1 MSIHNF
7 EKITISNSM
16 LKILKG
22 YMMPIAMILGV
33 LFYPFF
39 GALNFLTPYLIFLML
54 FLTYSKL
61 KFSEI
66 KFSRLHIWLVSI
78 QVLGCLGVYLL
89 VYPFNPTVAQGIMI
103 CVLAPTATAAPVITG
118 MLKGNVASVTAN
130 SLISN
135 ISVAIMAPIIF
146 SFVGTNQALP
156 FFDSFTG
163 ILKPMFVL
171 LLLPLLLAL
180 LLRKISPRL
189 IHKIGTFSGFSFYLW
204 SVSLMIVTGRTVGF
218 VMEQTGGNHTPEIL
232 IAAGALLVCVSQF
245 LVGRKIGSHYDN
257 TIAGGQGLGQKNTI
271 LAIWMAQTYLNPI
284 ASIGPGS
291 YVLWQNIVN
300 SYQVWLKR
308 KSL

>member
-1 MSIHNF
+1 M
-7 EKITISNSM
+7 T
-16 LKILKG
+16 
-22 YMMPIAMILGV
+22 LGV

-39 GALNFLTPYLIFLML
+39 GSLAFLTPYLIFIML
-54 FLTYSKL
+54 FLTYSNL

-66 KFSRLHIWLVSI
+66 SFSHMHIWLVSI
-78 QVLGCLGVYLL
+78 QILGCLAVYLL

-135 ISVAIMAPIIF
+135 ISVAIMAPLIF

-156 FFDSFTG
+156 FFDSFVD

-180 LLRKISPRL
+180 LLRQVSPRVIDKISS
-189 IHKIGTFSGFSFYLW
+189 FSGFSFYLW
-204 SVSLMIVTGRTVGF
+204 SVALMIVTGRTVGF
-218 VMEQTGGNHTPEIL
+218 VMEQAGENYTTEIVVSV
-232 IAAGALLVCVSQF
+232 GALVLCVTQF
-245 LVGRKIGSHYDN
+245 LVGRKIGRHYGN
-257 TIAGGQGLGQKNTI
+257 TVAGGQGLGQKNTI